1 MTEDA
6 ATPTWSRKVGWRQ
19 GHVVP
24 AEALMALGIAH
35 DADTLVMVVSHDC
48 DLANDDLDAE
58 PYVEVIIGRTLAAAD
73 PSLTRTKSPRTLHLE
88 LNCDG
93 RAACVELVATQ
104 KHFIPKSTL
113 ATYRPDARYHL
124 DPKGLETLRHW
135 LAVRYARAAFPD
147 EFVNRL
153 RRVTKLADRLEK
165 IVKKPEVDRA
175 VSAVYFHLDTLE
187 ERDPEDP
194 RPYELTV
201 VLVYEPDAD
210 PLRSGDLAA
219 DTAERI
225 RTEFRARCLVNEAA
239 DTWRHIRLVD
249 VLALSEEEITV
260 SQAKALQQWRLEH
273 ISLKSGTE
281 SADPFDPHS

>member
-1 MTEDA
+1 MAKDA
-6 ATPTWSRKVGWRQ
+6 AISTWSRKVGWRQ

-24 AEALMALGIAH
+24 TDALAVLGVEH
-35 DADTLVMVVSHDC
+35 KADVLVIVVSHDC
-48 DLANDDLDAE
+48 DLANDDLQAE
-58 PYVEVIIGRTLAAAD
+58 PYAEVIVGRTLAAAD
-73 PSLTRTKSPRTLHLE
+73 PSLTRTKSPRTLHLQ
-88 LNCDG
+88 LSCDG

-104 KHFIPKSTL
+104 KHFIPKSRL

-153 RRVTKLADRLEK
+153 RRVTKLAERLER
-165 IVKKPEVDRA
+165 IVKQPEVDRI

-187 ERDPEDP
+187 ERAPDDP

-201 VLVYEPDAD
+201 VLVYEPGAD
-210 PLRSGDLAA
+210 PLRNGELAA
-219 DTAERI
+219 DAAERI
-225 RTEFRARCLVNEAA
+225 RAVFRTRCLENEAT
-239 DTWRHIRLVD
+239 DSWQHIRLTD

-273 ISLKSGTE
+273 ISLKPDTE

>member
-1 MTEDA
+1 MAEDA

-24 AEALMALGIAH
+24 TDALEALGIAH
-35 DADTLVMVVSHDC
+35 ETDILVIVVSHDC
-48 DLANDDLDAE
+48 DLANDDLEAE
-58 PYVEVIIGRTLAAAD
+58 PYVEVIVGRALAAANQ
-73 PSLTRTKSPRTLHLE
+73 SLTRTKSPRTLHLE
-88 LNCDG
+88 LTCEG
-93 RAACVELVATQ
+93 RAACIQLVATQ
-104 KHFIPKSTL
+104 KRFIPKSRL
-113 ATYRPDARYHL
+113 ASWRPDARYSL
-124 DPKGLETLRHW
+124 DPKGLEILRHW

-165 IVKKPEVDRA
+165 IVKQPEVDRA

-187 ERDPEDP
+187 ERDSEDS

-201 VLVYEPDAD
+201 VLVYEPGAD

-219 DTAERI
+219 DAAERI
-225 RTEFRARCLVNEAA
+225 RTTFRAKCLVDEAR
-239 DTWRHIRLVD
+239 DLWQHIRLVD

-273 ISLKSGTE
+273 ISLKPDTK
-281 SADPFDPHS
+281 SADPFQPNA